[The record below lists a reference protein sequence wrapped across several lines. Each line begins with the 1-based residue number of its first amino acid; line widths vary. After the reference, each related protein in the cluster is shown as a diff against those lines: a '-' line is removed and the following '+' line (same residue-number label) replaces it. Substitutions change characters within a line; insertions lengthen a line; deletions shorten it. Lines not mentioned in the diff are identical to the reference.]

1 MTCLMQ
7 AEKVQ
12 MNGTYILKLMGKYER
27 SLSLKGL
34 LWIAVGDTFKI
45 SERTNFILI
54 VLNFFF
60 FLLLFLFIFFVCLVG
75 WLKVLADSL
84 N

>member
-1 MTCLMQ
+1 MMTCLMQ

-60 FLLLFLFIFFVCLVG
+60 FCYSSSLSFLFVWLVG
-75 WLKVLADSL
+75 
-84 N
+84 